1 MVILFDRYHLSEDIF
16 EIVFATKQQKIV
28 GKLLIAELKLH
39 DGELNKSEMSFFA
52 TKLHEGKIVAELDEP
67 EFKGRTVKLSYNKRQ
82 FYDRILTPFRSM
94 GMIDYDMYEKKYKLS
109 KNFKKSMFEIG
120 LMWDQEADKP
130 AQKLNIKITEK
141 LK

>member
-1 MVILFDRYHLSEDIF
+1 MVILFDRYHLPEDIF

-28 GKLLIAELKLH
+28 GKLLITELKLH
-39 DGELNKSEMSFFA
+39 EGQLTKSEMSFFA
-52 TKLHEGKIVAELDEP
+52 TKLHEGKIIAELDEP
-67 EFKGRTVKLSYNKRQ
+67 ELKGKTVKLSYNKRQ

-120 LMWDQEADKP
+120 IMWDREADKP
-130 AQKLNIKITEK
+130 AQKLSLK
-141 LK
+141 LKDES

>member
-1 MVILFDRYHLSEDIF
+1 MVILFDRYHLPEDIF
-16 EIVFATKQQKIV
+16 EVIFATKQQKIV
-28 GKLLIAELKLH
+28 GKLLIAELKIH

-52 TKLHEGKIVAELDEP
+52 TKLHEGNVYAEIDEP
-67 EFKGRTVKLSYNKRQ
+67 EYKGKTVKLSYNKRQ

-120 LMWDQEADKP
+120 IMWDREVDKP
-130 AQKLNIKITEK
+130 AQKLSVK
-141 LK
+141 LKDTP